1 MKAKDKAEELI
12 NKYLNGKDENGWY
25 LTEFESCAIQ
35 FALIAVDEL
44 IKYTHSDFRGNSPLD
59 KEYWQQVKQEILNR
73 Q

>member
-35 FALIAVDEL
+35 CALICVDEIL
-44 IKYTHSDFRGNSPLD
+44 KILTFEFDEEDTIVTNWN
-59 KEYWQQVKQEILNR
+59 EVKQEILNR